1 MPVVKKL
8 TNLGG
13 SRGIV
18 LPKPFLDQ
26 LALDENGELE
36 IALEKG
42 RIVLTPHRYATNAEF
57 KSSADRVFE
66 KRRGLVARLAKR

>member
-36 IALEKG
+36 ITLETN
-42 RIVLTPHRYATNAEF
+42 RIVLTPHRYATKAEF
-57 KSSADRVFE
+57 TASADRVVA
-66 KRRGLVARLAKR
+66 KRRGLLARLARR

>member
-8 TNLGG
+8 TSLGG

-36 IALEKG
+36 ITLEKD
-42 RIVLTPHRYATNAEF
+42 RIVLTPHRYATDAEF
-57 KSSADRVFE
+57 QSAADRVFT
-66 KRRGLVARLAKR
+66 KRRGLMARLAKR

>member
-42 RIVLTPHRYATNAEF
+42 RIVLTPHRHATNAEF

-66 KRRGLVARLAKR
+66 KRRGLVARLA